1 VAADK
6 LKQERPV
13 HTLVERPKTAIQES
27 ACRDSLETTLMRI
40 DNLSRKCQYI
50 RSKKEMSSND
60 RRLQFEN
67 LLPNPDASLIFAAAF
82 SMAFLDQLS
91 SYHEQQQF

>member
-40 DNLSRKCQYI
+40 DN
-50 RSKKEMSSND
+50 
-60 RRLQFEN
+60 
-67 LLPNPDASLIFAAAF
+67 
-82 SMAFLDQLS
+82 
-91 SYHEQQQF
+91 